1 MRIPKLL
8 PMERNKYD
16 VFISYRRVGGKE
28 KARPLKSEL
37 EKRGYKVFLDFDDL
51 KDSVFDK
58 RIMDAI
64 DEAPIFLIIL
74 SEHSL
79 DRCKNDEDWVRKEI
93 EYADMKNK
101 HFIPVNP
108 DREFKGFPDGTPESV
123 RQCLGQH
130 QFSSIDFEQLFI
142 PSVNM
147 MVKDRIEPIISS
159 LKTVKNE
166 KKGALIRI
174 ETDLDCRILCNKEE
188 LTVAKSGDIT
198 EIRLPKGKH
207 KLTFEG
213 LECKDD
219 SYSLIYEVKDLE
231 FEDYIEVSL
240 HEKYKERIN
249 KDNIYKEEEKK
260 RWQELERI
268 EREKQE
274 RVRREKEEEEKRRKR
289 RELIASKKKWIYA
302 AFAIILLV
310 MAIVCL
316 SNVSKQERLVEDDI
330 LVKEHYVYDTTSIV
344 EASDNFI
351 NGHEYVDLGLPS
363 GKKWATCNVGANK
376 PEDYGDYYAWGEV
389 RTKIEYTD
397 NNSVTYGKKY
407 NDIKG
412 NPQYDVVRKNWGGT
426 WRLPTKM
433 ELKELINECTWKWTK
448 QHNVNGYNVTGLN
461 GNSIFLPAT
470 GYCIGTSLNFD
481 GQVGSYWS
489 STPDDYD
496 GYAYYLFFGDDYEY
510 VEDGHRSVGLTV
522 RPVSE

>member
-1 MRIPKLL
+1 MK
-8 PMERNKYD
+8 KYD

-93 EYADMKNK
+93 EYADKKNK

-108 DREFKGFPDGTPESV
+108 DKEFKGFPDGTPESV

-159 LKTVKNE
+159 LKTVMNE

-219 SYSLIYEVKDLE
+219 SYNLIYEVKDLE

-240 HEKYKERIN
+240 HEKYKERVN
-249 KDNIYKEEEKK
+249 KDNIYREEEKK
-260 RWQELERI
+260 RRQELERI

-302 AFAIILLV
+302 ALAIILLV
-310 MAIVCL
+310 VAIVCL
-316 SNVSKQERLVEDDI
+316 SNVSKQKRLVEDDI
-330 LVKEHYVYDTTSIV
+330 LVPEHYVDTTSIV
-344 EASDNFI
+344 KASDNFI

-363 GKKWATCNVGANK
+363 GLKWATCNVGASK
-376 PEDYGDYYAWGEV
+376 PEDDGNYYAWGETT
-389 RTKIEYTD
+389 TKKSKYTE
-397 NNSVTYGKKY
+397 NNSKTYGKQMD
-407 NDIKG
+407 DIKG
-412 NPQYDVVRKNWGGT
+412 NSQYDAARANWGGS
-426 WRLPTKM
+426 WRLPTKS
-433 ELKELINECTWKWTK
+433 ELEELLNNCTWTWTE
-448 QHNVNGYNVTGLN
+448 QNGVNGYKVTGPN
-461 GNSIFLPAT
+461 GNSIFLPAAGRRGGKHLFNA
-470 GYCIGTSLNFD
+470 GYRGY
-481 GQVGSYWS
+481 YWS
-489 STPDDYD
+489 STPYD
-496 GYAYYLFFGDDYEY
+496 NYDNYDAYYLIFYYGYDYVY
-510 VEDGHRSVGLTV
+510 NNDRYSGQTV